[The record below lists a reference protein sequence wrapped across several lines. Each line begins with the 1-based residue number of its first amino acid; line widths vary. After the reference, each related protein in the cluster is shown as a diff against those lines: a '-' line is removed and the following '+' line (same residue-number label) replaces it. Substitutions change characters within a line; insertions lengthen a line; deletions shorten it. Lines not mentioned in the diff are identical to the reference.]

1 MGVISLINAIQLN
14 HLQLQVPQRK
24 LLLTLS
30 ARYVCMCSSK
40 DNATWYSLILQ
51 LH

>member
-1 MGVISLINAIQLN
+1 MGVISLINAIQL
-14 HLQLQVPQRK
+14 RK

-40 DNATWYSLILQ
+40 DNATWYNITITLGNG
-51 LH
+51 H